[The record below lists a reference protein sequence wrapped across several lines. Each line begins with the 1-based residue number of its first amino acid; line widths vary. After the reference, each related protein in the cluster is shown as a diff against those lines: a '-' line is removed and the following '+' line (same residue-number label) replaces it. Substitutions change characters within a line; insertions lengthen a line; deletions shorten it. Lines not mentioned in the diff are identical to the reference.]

1 MIRVRPADEPEHFDD
16 ECRRPGN
23 DWLAANPS
31 ASRPKPLWRPFTH
44 DLAQAF
50 AHRCGY
56 SAVRIQSGDVD
67 HFQSW
72 KHHRALA
79 YEWRN
84 YRYVDGRLNS
94 KKQAADDSVLDPFE
108 VEDDW
113 FEILLPSLQLRTT
126 DRVPEHLRVRAAFT
140 LQRLGLDHDE
150 RIVAYRA
157 QWYCMYH
164 CGKLSLAG
172 LEDVAPQIARAVRQA
187 GLAPDPA
194 LCGHGAL
201 ARSGRPSLLVAPS
214 TVTGT

>member
-1 MIRVRPADEPEHFDD
+1 MIGVRPADEPERFDAA
-16 ECRRPGN
+16 CRRPGN
-23 DWLAANPS
+23 EWLAANPS
-31 ASRPKPLWRPFTH
+31 ASRPRPLWRAFTH

-50 AHRCGY
+50 EHRCGY

-84 YRYVDGRLNS
+84 YRYIDGRLNA
-94 KKQAADDSVLDPFE
+94 KKQAADAAVLDPFE

-113 FEILLPSLQLRTT
+113 FELLLPSLQLRAT
-126 DRVPEHLRVRAAFT
+126 DRVPEHLRARAAYT
-140 LQRLGLDHDE
+140 LRRLGLDHDE

-164 CGKLSLAG
+164 CGKLSLDG
-172 LEDVAPQIARAVRQA
+172 LADVAPQIARAVRKA
-187 GLAPDPA
+187 DLAPDPA
-194 LCGHGAL
+194 LCGYGAL
-201 ARSGRPSLLVAPS
+201 ARSGRPSPPVAPTPPS
-214 TVTGT
+214 DT